1 MPEDA
6 VPPNASPRTGGRLTV
21 MSEADV
27 QLFELWAEQAAL
39 AQDPLGF
46 WYENAWAED
55 MDHRAIEGA
64 PDDHGP
70 IIGRDA
76 MRAYAADWYE
86 TFPDLTIAV
95 EGVTDAG
102 PGRVIAL
109 SHLVGTAR
117 ASGVR
122 TEIRFPVLYTIR
134 DSKIVRGRE
143 YLTMDEA
150 LRAAGLSE

>member
-1 MPEDA
+1 MDA
-6 VPPNASPRTGGRLTV
+6 HNARRGRLSV
-21 MSEADV
+21 MSESDV
-27 QLFELWAEQAAL
+27 QLFQSWAEQAAL
-39 AQDPLGF
+39 AEDYLDF

-86 TFPDLTIAV
+86 MFPDLTIV
-95 EGVTDAG
+95 LEGVTDAG
-102 PGRVIAL
+102 PGRVMAVSHIA
-109 SHLVGTAR
+109 GTAR
-117 ASGVR
+117 ASGVP
-122 TEIRFPVLYTIR
+122 TEIRIPTVYTIR
-134 DSKIVRGRE
+134 DGKIVRSRE

-150 LRAAGLSE
+150 LRAVGLTE